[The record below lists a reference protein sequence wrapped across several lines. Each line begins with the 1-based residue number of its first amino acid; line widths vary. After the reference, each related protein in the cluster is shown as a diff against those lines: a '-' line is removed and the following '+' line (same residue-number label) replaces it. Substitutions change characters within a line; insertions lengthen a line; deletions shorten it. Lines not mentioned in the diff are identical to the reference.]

1 MMEHEGDDEM
11 FTYSPEARRAILA
24 SIGLEEGQ
32 VADRLIV
39 GCEIVAGNMLHN
51 WSFFSPLPN
60 DKETRR
66 ILNEIFWH
74 ISEIIRIAS
83 FNDNIEVR
91 DRFWRLVL
99 LNRRGKLPPWRWY
112 FFKRLFNSMI
122 FGGNFLFAV
131 LHNSKPSVKLSD
143 KEFSINANRDLTG
156 RIFLEDLAVVYWHS
170 LGKAPGRSKSTI
182 GPFIRFA
189 HAAMVAFVGEGLAP
203 SIETLNERW
212 ARLDFDPRTIL
223 LNEAGVREY
232 CRIRG
237 IDCPY

>member
-1 MMEHEGDDEM
+1 MTEHEDDDEM

-24 SIGLEEGQ
+24 SIGLDEGQ

-91 DRFWRLVL
+91 DRFWVIAHGIASGFPASV
-99 LNRRGKLPPWRWY
+99 RRMAS
-112 FFKRLFNSMI
+112 NT
-122 FGGNFLFAV
+122 N
-131 LHNSKPSVKLSD
+131 
-143 KEFSINANRDLTG
+143 
-156 RIFLEDLAVVYWHS
+156 
-170 LGKAPGRSKSTI
+170 
-182 GPFIRFA
+182 
-189 HAAMVAFVGEGLAP
+189 
-203 SIETLNERW
+203 
-212 ARLDFDPRTIL
+212 PR
-223 LNEAGVREY
+223 
-232 CRIRG
+232 
-237 IDCPY
+237 